1 MNQVSENTHKARSFV
16 ARAVVLTL
24 LAVTLAPSLGAWVY
38 PYGRG
43 GGEGWRHGGERG
55 FERR

>member
-16 ARAVVLTL
+16 ARAAV
-24 LAVTLAPSLGAWVY
+24 LAVTLAISLGACVY